1 MTQSILIANAMTI
14 FHVTDLNT
22 YLLNKKNE
30 FIFQYELVSIPAFFQ
45 EAHEKD
51 LIQFSKQMI
60 PEDKK
65 VYSYVNPIGLHY
77 LGFSFTKD
85 ENYSIIIGPYLTA
98 TPNYHYL
105 TRNFQLNYHE
115 GETLKAYCENLQVL
129 PIDKGEAFVNILHQF
144 DHMLESK
151 PERSVITN
159 VNNEESSL
167 RETHYQAETDVE
179 RDIIELRYKVEH
191 KIMNAVKTGNKQEAK
206 DTFIANSALF
216 TFSERFPNQPIIRLK
231 NIATVVNALL
241 RTAAKD
247 GNVPSF
253 LIHRI
258 SEKYAYKI
266 LYTNRINELQKMF
279 TDMIER
285 YSDLVLHHSLEECS
299 TSTKLVLEYLVRNYD
314 KSINKD
320 YLSQITFTH
329 PSHLSRKFKK
339 ETGKTVIGYQ
349 QMLRMNRAQYLLE
362 SENLP
367 IEEISW
373 FVGYEDSSYFSRVFK
388 KEMGYT
394 PTEYREHTTK
404 KEQ

>member
-1 MTQSILIANAMTI
+1 MSI
-14 FHVTDLNT
+14 FHATDLNT

-30 FIFQYELVSIPAFFQ
+30 FIFQYELVSIPAIFQ
-45 EAHEKD
+45 EVHEKD

-60 PEDKK
+60 PEDKQ
-65 VYSYVNPIGLHY
+65 VYSYTNSVGWHY
-77 LGFSFTKD
+77 LGFSFTKN
-85 ENYSIIIGPYLTA
+85 ERCSIIIGPYLTA
-98 TPNYHYL
+98 APNYHYL
-105 TRNFQLNYHE
+105 ARTFQLSYHE
-115 GETLKAYCENLQVL
+115 GEIFKAYCENLQVL
-129 PIDKGEAFVNILHQF
+129 STDKVEGFINVLHQF
-144 DHMLESK
+144 DHMLETK
-151 PERSVITN
+151 PERSIITN
-159 VNNEESSL
+159 AKTEKIPL
-167 RETHYQAETDVE
+167 RDTYYQAETDVE

-216 TFSERFPNQPIIRLK
+216 TLSERFPNQPIMRLK
-231 NIATVVNALL
+231 NIAIVINALL

-253 LIHRI
+253 FIHRI

-266 LYTNRINELQKMF
+266 MYTNRIDELQKMF
-279 TDMIER
+279 TDMIEN
-285 YSDLVLHHSLEECS
+285 YCDLVLHHSLEECS
-299 TSTKLVLEYLVRNYD
+299 TSIKLVLEYLVSNYD
-314 KSINKD
+314 KPIDKD
-320 YLSQITFTH
+320 YLAQITFTH

-349 QMLRMNRAQYLLE
+349 QMLRMNRAKYLLE

-388 KEMGYT
+388 KEFGYT
-394 PTEYREHTTK
+394 PTEYRENTTK